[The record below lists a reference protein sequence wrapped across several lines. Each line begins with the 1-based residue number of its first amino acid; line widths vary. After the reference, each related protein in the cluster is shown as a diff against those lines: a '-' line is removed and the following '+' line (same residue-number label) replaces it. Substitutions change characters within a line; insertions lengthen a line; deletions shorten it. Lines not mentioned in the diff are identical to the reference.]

1 MNVKD
6 LTKEQKQRIALGGIA
21 AVAFVAIIFFG
32 IKVSLSSIAVARQE
46 LDELAGKIESADRTL
61 AKGSQV
67 RKDYGETIEVLKEYL
82 HGAPPVRNYYS
93 WATEVI
99 HERARQA
106 NLEVDSIDEQSRP
119 RSTPSAGKDKALTLE
134 PYSLRIVAH
143 GGYGA
148 LKQFLELIEKEHP
161 LARVVTVDVSTGSNP
176 EMHDVQLVVQWPF
189 NLGSVADTWPDMDKN
204 KGLNL

>member
-6 LTKEQKQRIALGGIA
+6 LTKEQKQRIVLGGMV
-21 AVAFVAIIFFG
+21 AVALVAIIFFG

-46 LDELAGKIESADRTL
+46 LNDLVSKIESADRAL

-67 RKDYGETIEVLKEYL
+67 RKEYGETIEVLKEHL
-82 HGAPPVRNYYS
+82 RSAPPVQNYYS

-106 NLEVDSIDEQSRP
+106 SLEIDAIDEQSRP
-119 RSTPSAGKDKALTLE
+119 GSTLSGGKGKALKLE

-143 GGYGA
+143 GGYEG
-148 LKQFLELIEKEHP
+148 LKSFLELIEKEHP
-161 LARVVTVDVSTGSNP
+161 LARVVTVDVSTGSDP
-176 EMHDVQLVVQWPF
+176 EVHDLQLVVQWPF
-189 NLGSVADTWPDMDKN
+189 NLGSVADAWPEADKS
-204 KGLNL
+204 KGLK

>member
-6 LTKEQKQRIALGGIA
+6 LTKEQKQRVVLGGIV
-21 AVAFVAIIFFG
+21 AVALVAIIFFG
-32 IKVSLSSIAVARQE
+32 IKVSLSSIAVARLE
-46 LDELAGKIESADRTL
+46 LNDLTGKIESADRAL

-67 RKDYGETIEVLKEYL
+67 RKEYGETIEELEAYL
-82 HGAPPVRNYYS
+82 HGAPPVQNYYS

-106 NLEVDSIDEQSRP
+106 NLEVDAIDEQSRP
-119 RSTPSAGKDKALTLE
+119 GSPPSGGKDKALKLE

-143 GGYGA
+143 GRYEA
-148 LKQFLELIEKEHP
+148 LKHFLELIEKEHP
-161 LARVVTVDVSTGSNP
+161 LARVVTVDLSTGSDP
-176 EMHDVQLVVQWPF
+176 EVHDVQLVVQWPF
-189 NLGSVADTWPDMDKN
+189 NLGSVADAWPDMDKR